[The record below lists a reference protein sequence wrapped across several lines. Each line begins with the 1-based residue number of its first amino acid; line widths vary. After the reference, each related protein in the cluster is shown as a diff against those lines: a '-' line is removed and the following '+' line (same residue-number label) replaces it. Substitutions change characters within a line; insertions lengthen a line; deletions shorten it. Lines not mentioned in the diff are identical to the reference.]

1 MRGVL
6 QRVLSAKVTVGDVVV
21 GSIGRGICVLVGIG
35 TEDTIEDAKWLG
47 NKLLNIRVWEQN
59 EKNWAANVKAI
70 EGEILLVSQFTL
82 MHVLKGN
89 KPDFHNAMSPQVC
102 PGMWKLPSDPQQAA
116 KLFDQF
122 VEHVR
127 SQYVDDK
134 VKTGAFGE
142 YMNVDIQNDGPVTL
156 VIDTPPKVVKA
167 KPEKKPQQTEQK
179 SKTVA
184 DTAQAAQAEAEAVE
198 HEAEG
203 LK

>member
-89 KPDFHNAMSPQVC
+89 KPDFHNAMSPQ
-102 PGMWKLPSDPQQAA
+102 QAA